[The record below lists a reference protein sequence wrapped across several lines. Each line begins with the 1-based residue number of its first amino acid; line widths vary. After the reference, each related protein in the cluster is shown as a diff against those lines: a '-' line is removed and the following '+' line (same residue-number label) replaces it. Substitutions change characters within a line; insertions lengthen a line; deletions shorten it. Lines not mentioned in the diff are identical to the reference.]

1 MWRRWQI
8 HQGLGP
14 QGGWAARQ
22 GSPAQTLEPD
32 SQTPMTVRKWPPCPS
47 QWRPLWVTLGARGED
62 CWAQWGVGWRRL
74 RSQEGLHP
82 GRFLLMPTL
91 ACQPLPSQPGSLGG
105 QADCPLLQAGVKT
118 SQVRRCK
125 DRPGGPA
132 SVWDKPLLDAGSLQ
146 FCHSRAAWQP
156 GAGNLGP
163 GRAVTCPVS
172 HREGVAGSWRRQTL
186 CLGAWS
192 REGVPATEPAPLTG
206 WAGPGSQTT
215 SLTHLPLVSK
225 MGPRPTRPAHRPT
238 APPIG
243 PGSLRGPS
251 GGLVLAMCPHWNQS
265 AKIWATVS
273 HSGLGL

>member
-1 MWRRWQI
+1 MGSGLAQASLSGGATSWQVPSDA
-8 HQGLGP
+8 HVGL
-14 QGGWAARQ
+14 
-22 GSPAQTLEPD
+22 PA
-32 SQTPMTVRKWPPCPS
+32 PPIPAGFSGRPS
-47 QWRPLWVTLGARGED
+47 
-62 CWAQWGVGWRRL
+62 
-74 RSQEGLHP
+74 GLSFGP
-82 GRFLLMPTL
+82 GR
-91 ACQPLPSQPGSLGG
+91 G
-105 QADCPLLQAGVKT
+105 QI

-146 FCHSRAAWQP
+146 FCHSGAAWQP

-172 HREGVAGSWRRQTL
+172 HREGVAGSGRRQTL